1 MPSAPPASAPAPS
14 ARDRVLDAFESI
26 LISQGE
32 RAATLEATAAE
43 AGVSKGGLLYHFG
56 SKDALVEGLLARL
69 VELVEV
75 DVERIRTAETGPIDY
90 FLRSSLNLE
99 SDLDRAIIAT
109 TRLAQGSHPQA
120 RDALKE
126 MQVSWFD
133 VIVEVVGDRALART
147 IMLIGDGLYYN
158 SALLPGGLGE
168 LDPKSDDMDEVIALV
183 NTLVAARARA

>member
-1 MPSAPPASAPAPS
+1 MPSASTAS
-14 ARDRVLDAFESI
+14 ARDRVLDAFELI
-26 LISQGE
+26 LITQGE

-69 VELVEV
+69 AEYVDV
-75 DVERIRTAETGPIDY
+75 DVEAIRTAEIGPIDY

-120 RDALKE
+120 RDALKA
-126 MQVSWFD
+126 MQGAWFD

-168 LDPKSDDMDEVIALV
+168 IDPASDDMNEVIDLV
-183 NTLVAARARA
+183 NTLVRARSGA

>member
-1 MPSAPPASAPAPS
+1 MTSVP

-32 RAATLEATAAE
+32 RAATLEATATE

-69 VELVEV
+69 VELVDV

-120 RDALKE
+120 RDALKA
-126 MQVSWFD
+126 MQVAWFD